1 MYFAN
6 TSVLRICF
14 LICLASV
21 LSVQSAPRRG
31 GRSTP
36 DRELRIRRGECEKD
50 ACAGFQNEAK
60 LMCTYRCINPE
71 CNEEVYGKDEIEEG
85 EVDADRGRQFAACFR
100 RLFKK
105 EQDELMRQQ
114 REERLA
120 KKREA
125 AQVA

>member
-1 MYFAN
+1 MYF
-6 TSVLRICF
+6 LRG
-14 LICLASV
+14 SE
-21 LSVQSAPRRG
+21 Q
-31 GRSTP
+31 
-36 DRELRIRRGECEKD
+36 
-50 ACAGFQNEAK
+50 
-60 LMCTYRCINPE
+60 
-71 CNEEVYGKDEIEEG
+71 IEEG

-100 RLFKK
+100 RMFKK

>member
-1 MYFAN
+1 MEKMRSYYLPFA
-6 TSVLRICF
+6 SCF
-14 LICLASV
+14 LVADL
-21 LSVQSAPRRG
+21 
-31 GRSTP
+31 
-36 DRELRIRRGECEKD
+36 K
-50 ACAGFQNEAK
+50 
-60 LMCTYRCINPE
+60 PE
-71 CNEEVYGKDEIEEG
+71 QIEEG

>member
-1 MYFAN
+1 MKKFTGKMRYECVTFA
-6 TSVLRICF
+6 S
-14 LICLASV
+14 
-21 LSVQSAPRRG
+21 
-31 GRSTP
+31 
-36 DRELRIRRGECEKD
+36 
-50 ACAGFQNEAK
+50 GFVVTK
-60 LMCTYRCINPE
+60 KKPE
-71 CNEEVYGKDEIEEG
+71 QIEEG

-125 AQVA
+125 AQVS

>member
-1 MYFAN
+1 MKKFMEKMRYGYLPCKLGFA
-6 TSVLRICF
+6 V
-14 LICLASV
+14 A
-21 LSVQSAPRRG
+21 
-31 GRSTP
+31 
-36 DRELRIRRGECEKD
+36 EKYS
-50 ACAGFQNEAK
+50 GQ
-60 LMCTYRCINPE
+60 
-71 CNEEVYGKDEIEEG
+71 IEEG

>member
-1 MYFAN
+1 MKKFMEEMRYGCPAF
-6 TSVLRICF
+6 V
-14 LICLASV
+14 
-21 LSVQSAPRRG
+21 P
-31 GRSTP
+31 
-36 DRELRIRRGECEKD
+36 
-50 ACAGFQNEAK
+50 GFVVAKQN
-60 LMCTYRCINPE
+60 PFQ
-71 CNEEVYGKDEIEEG
+71 IEEG